1 VRYYGQAIGLVIAE
15 TFEQAR
21 DAAALVDTRY
31 DARPAGSSCTAGL
44 AGAAPP
50 PSGSPATDVLAP
62 GVGSIDEALTGSQ
75 VRISATYT
83 TPEHN
88 HNAMEPHP
96 TVASWTGDHLTIH
109 TATQG
114 VLLVVARLANALGV
128 DAAKIHVLNPYVGG
142 GFGNKWGIWAH
153 TPLTAAAARAPGRPV
168 KTMLT
173 REQAFTV
180 VVHRPASSQTV
191 CLGAARDDSASPVAA
206 NAGGS
211 GSTSTNGVVDAG
223 RYRRV
228 RIVGTAGAVANAVY
242 DATGRRVRDLPI
254 TLDKLLP

>member
-1 VRYYGQAIGLVIAE
+1 VKVRDRRSYEFALASATVALDLRGGTV
-15 TFEQAR
+15 R
-21 DAAALVDTRY
+21 DARVAV
-31 DARPAGSSCTAGL
+31 G
-44 AGAAPP
+44 
-50 PSGSPATDVLAP
+50 
-62 GVGSIDEALTGSQ
+62 GVGTVPWRLPALEA
-75 VRISATYT
+75 A
-83 TPEHN
+83 
-88 HNAMEPHP
+88 
-96 TVASWTGDHLTIH
+96 
-109 TATQG
+109 
-114 VLLVVARLANALGV
+114 
-128 DAAKIHVLNPYVGG
+128 
-142 GFGNKWGIWAH
+142 
-153 TPLTAAAARAPGRPV
+153 RPV

-180 VVHRPASSQTV
+180 VGHRPASSQTV
-191 CLGAARDDSASPVAA
+191 SLGAARDDSASPVAA